1 MSAQIIDGKTVAANV
16 TAEVKKRVETLK
28 EKGVTV
34 GLAVILAGEDP
45 ASQVY
50 VRNKI
55 KKCAELGIDSRRIDL
70 PADVTM
76 ETMLKTIDE
85 LNNDPTIHGI
95 LVQFPPPKQLD
106 QEKIIDAISPDKDVD
121 CFCDRNVG
129 RILEGRID
137 GFLPCTPAGVMEL
150 LKAAGIDP
158 SGKHAVVVGRSNIVG
173 KPLAALLM
181 QKNKGANA
189 TVTVV
194 HSGTPDLARFTR
206 DADILIAAIGKPCFI
221 TGDMI
226 KPGAAVIDVGINRIA
241 GADGKSKLAGDV
253 DFDSAVE
260 VAGAI
265 TPVPGGVGPMTIAML
280 MDNAVRAA
288 EKAAANA

>member
-1 MSAQIIDGKTVAANV
+1 M
-16 TAEVKKRVETLK
+16 
-28 EKGVTV
+28 

-76 ETMLKTIDE
+76 ETMLATIDE
-85 LNNDPTIHGI
+85 LNHDPAIHGI

-106 QEKIIDAISPDKDVD
+106 QEQIIDAISPDKDVD

-181 QKNKGANA
+181 QKNEGANA

-226 KPGAAVIDVGINRIA
+226 KPGAAVIDVGINRIT
-241 GADGKSKLAGDV
+241 GSDGKSKLAGDV

-288 EKAAANA
+288 EKASANA

>member
-1 MSAQIIDGKTVAANV
+1 MSAQIIDGKAVAAQV
-16 TAEVKKRVETLK
+16 TAGVKARVEALK
-28 EKGVTV
+28 AKGITV

-76 ETMLKTIDE
+76 ETMLATIDE
-85 LNNDPTIHGI
+85 LNHDPAIHGI

-106 QEKIIDAISPDKDVD
+106 QEQIIDAISPDKDVD

-226 KPGAAVIDVGINRIA
+226 KPGAAVIDVGINRIT
-241 GADGKSKLAGDV
+241 GSDGKSKLAGDV

-265 TPVPGGVGPMTIAML
+265 TPGPGGVGPMTIAML

-288 EKAAANA
+288 EKASANA

>member
-16 TAEVKKRVETLK
+16 TAEVKKRVEALK
-28 EKGVTV
+28 AKGVTV

-85 LNNDPTIHGI
+85 LNNDPAIHGI

-241 GADGKSKLAGDV
+241 GEDGKSKLAGDV

-288 EKAAANA
+288 EKVAANA